1 MKVKKRL
8 GIWMDHT
15 VARLMEYAAEDFK
28 VTTVEVEFT
37 PPANQ
42 QSLLRSE
49 STLHNKENQ
58 SLKSYYKG
66 LMNHLKNYDEVV
78 LFGPTDAKIELF
90 NLIRTDH
97 RFDGIHLDI
106 KTATKMSYE
115 QQHEFIQNYFANLL
129 DYKSPYIK

>member
-15 VARLMEYAAEDFK
+15 VARLMEYAAEDYK

-42 QSLLRSE
+42 QPILRSE
-49 STLHNKENQ
+49 SALHNKENQ
-58 SLKSYYKG
+58 SLNSYYKG
-66 LMNHLKNYDEVV
+66 LMNHIKKYDEVV
-78 LFGPTDAKIELF
+78 LFGPTDAKTELF
-90 NLIRTDH
+90 NLLRADH
-97 RFDGIHLDI
+97 RFDGIHLET

-115 QQHEFIQNYFANLL
+115 QQHEFIQNYFATLL
-129 DYKSPYIK
+129 DYKSPYAK